1 MKLRRL
7 ALYLFSNII
16 VSAIVAGTVIYFY
29 NRSHP
34 VVCITPLP
42 NAATLPA
49 GRGSVNVVIAG
60 VIGVGN
66 LMDERMV
73 IQNTGTEEFVL
84 TGWYL
89 SDNKGLIYTFPA
101 LSLHPGAK
109 VQVHTGAGKDTPTD
123 LYWGLPAAVW
133 ASGEL
138 AGLYDTH
145 NIVRA
150 FYRVP

>member
-1 MKLRRL
+1 MKWRRL
-7 ALYLFSNII
+7 FLYLFSNII
-16 VSAIVAGTVIYFY
+16 VSAIVAGTVIYFFQK
-29 NRSHP
+29 SHP
-34 VVCITPLP
+34 LVCPNPLTI
-42 NAATLPA
+42 AATLSP
-49 GRGSVNVVIAG
+49 GSGDLNVVIAG

-66 LMDERMV
+66 LMDERII
-73 IQNTGTEEFVL
+73 IQNAGKEESIL

-89 SDNKGLIYTFPA
+89 SDNKGLVYTFPQ
-101 LSLHPGAK
+101 LTLHPGVK
-109 VQVHTGAGKDTPTD
+109 VQVHTASGKDSPTD

-138 AGLYDTH
+138 AGLYDTK